1 MLVELF
7 FETAKLEITPQT
19 RERMTSHVDV
29 AVAVAV
35 GVVGVVVVVGCWLL
49 LLLLL
54 LSVFVV
60 VVFWLLRCFCCDVFV
75 VVIQF
80 RTGSRTATDRQPLKR
95 ILRLECIY

>member
-35 GVVGVVVVVGCWLL
+35 GVVGVVVVGCWLL